1 MIDRVLVASV
11 TKENIKQQRRQ
22 NFNTLFYF
30 IIYIII
36 SILLSIFILKSEHK
50 ITLIVLLSI
59 LLVVI
64 SGVLYISDKQYQI
77 LLDETDKSTIGIGL
91 SGLFDAW
98 SDFLSG
104 NTDVIPKLPCM
115 VC

>member
-11 TKENIKQQRRQ
+11 TKENIKQQRKQ

-36 SILLSIFILKSEHK
+36 SILLSIFMLKSEHK

-59 LLVVI
+59 LLVII
-64 SGVLYISDKQYQI
+64 SVVLYISDKQYQI
-77 LLDETDKSTIGIGL
+77 LLGETDESIIGV
-91 SGLFDAW
+91 SGIFDMW

-104 NTDVIPKLPCM
+104 DTDVVPKLPCM